1 MAGYQFHHLESY
13 ARVAGAGKAG
23 GHSIYTIAAEAE
35 RQEGACDHVPSPQPP
50 TLLYGCM
57 PSEAAQQA
65 AVWAEHAKDS
75 RGHALRKDGL
85 CLGAGVITWPS
96 ERSPEEWEAYRDSSI
111 SWLLAKHG
119 NRLLSVVEHHDEPH
133 KHIHY
138 YLIPQAGER
147 FDVLHPGRAAAA
159 AAKAAGAKKGDQN
172 KAYKDAMRQWQA
184 DFHREVSAHHGL
196 TRLGPQ
202 RRRLTRAEWKAEQG
216 EAERQAAEAARLA
229 RSTELVDLQR
239 ENLAQATALTEARA
253 ERLAQDR
260 RALQEIIQQ
269 AQRESAVRAKQIR
282 AQASA
287 AFQSSIDSR
296 RRREEWQRQ
305 RPGLTS
311 SPPTGLTYAQ
321 IERRREL
328 AAWWN
333 WLEDP
338 ADIRRRSVEASRQG
352 REALRQIEERLR
364 QAREAERRAD
374 AQAREVQERLAG
386 LKPLQIFEKT
396 RLASEL
402 QAAEKALAEAKAEQK
417 RLAVD
422 EKKLL
427 SACPAE
433 VVAKY
438 QHSQEAEREKA
449 LAELLR
455 REAQE
460 IEGERRREEAEAK
473 ARGERR
479 AMRPAPKPKKP
490 GGWEPPRP

>member
-1 MAGYQFHHLESY
+1 
-13 ARVAGAGKAG
+13 
-23 GHSIYTIAAEAE
+23 
-35 RQEGACDHVPSPQPP
+35 
-50 TLLYGCM
+50 M
-57 PSEAAQQA
+57 PAQAAQQA
-65 AVWAEHAKDS
+65 AAWAEQARDA

-85 CLGAGVITWPS
+85 CFVAGVVTWP
-96 ERSPEEWEAYRDSSI
+96 EARPEAEWAGYRAASI
-111 SWLLAKHG
+111 KWLQDKYQ
-119 NRLLSVVEHHDEPH
+119 NRLLSVVEHHDESHP
-133 KHIHY
+133 HIHY
-138 YLIPQAGER
+138 FCVPLPGER
-147 FDVLHPGRAAAA
+147 FEILHPGRAAAA
-159 AAKAAGAKKGDQN
+159 EAKAAGLLKGAQN
-172 KAYKDAMRQWQA
+172 RAYKDAMRAWQA
-184 DFHREVSAHHGL
+184 DFHREVSQHHGL

-202 RRRLTRAEWKAEQG
+202 RRRLTRAEWKAEQA

-239 ENLAQATALTEARA
+239 ENLAQATALAEARA
-253 ERLAQDR
+253 ERLAQEH

-338 ADIRRRSVEASRQG
+338 ADIRRRAVEASRQG

-460 IEGERRREEAEAK
+460 IEEERRREEAEAK
-473 ARGERR
+473 ARAERR